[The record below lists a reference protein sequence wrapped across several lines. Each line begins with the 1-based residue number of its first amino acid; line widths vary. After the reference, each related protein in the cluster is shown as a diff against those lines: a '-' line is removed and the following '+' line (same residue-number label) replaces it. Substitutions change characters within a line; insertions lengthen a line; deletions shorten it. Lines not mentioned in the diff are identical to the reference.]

1 MHDANDRSVF
11 WSKQVQ
17 MVDKDLYDCLTQEL
31 HPELHKHLLVS
42 SSYTSK
48 VTSYIFFF

>member
-1 MHDANDRSVF
+1 
-11 WSKQVQ
+11 

-31 HPELHKHLLVS
+31 RPELHKHLLVS

>member
-1 MHDANDRSVF
+1 
-11 WSKQVQ
+11 
-17 MVDKDLYDCLTQEL
+17 MVGKDLYHCLTQEL
-31 HPELHKHLLVS
+31 RLELHKHLLVS